1 MQEFKSFIKQN
12 KLETYVKLL
21 GKRSDINELNLISE
35 IFVLPSLHETLS
47 SALMEASMS
56 SCALVATETGG
67 IVEIVK
73 NGFNGYTFQIG
84 NKEQLIEKIEILLE
98 DEVLRAQMG
107 KNALNFID
115 NNFSNED
122 LEDKLK
128 NFCTDR

>member
-1 MQEFKSFIKQN
+1 
-12 KLETYVKLL
+12 
-21 GKRSDINELNLISE
+21 
-35 IFVLPSLHETLS
+35 
-47 SALMEASMS
+47 MS

>member
-1 MQEFKSFIKQN
+1 
-12 KLETYVKLL
+12 
-21 GKRSDINELNLISE
+21 
-35 IFVLPSLHETLS
+35 
-47 SALMEASMS
+47 MS

-73 NGFNGYTFQIG
+73 NGFNGYTFQVG
-84 NKEQLIEKIEILLE
+84 NKKQLIERIEILVE
-98 DEVLRAQMG
+98 DKIVRAQMG

-128 NFCTDR
+128 KFCSDR